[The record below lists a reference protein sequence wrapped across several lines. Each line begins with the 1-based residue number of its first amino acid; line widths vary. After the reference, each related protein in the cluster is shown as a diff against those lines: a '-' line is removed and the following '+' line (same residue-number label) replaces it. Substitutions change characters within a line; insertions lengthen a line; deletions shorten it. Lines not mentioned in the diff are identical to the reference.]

1 MIYLDNA
8 ATTHKKPPQVANAV
22 YNYLKNISASPGRSA
37 HKLAIEA
44 GRIVVDAREALAQLF
59 NIKDPARIVFTHN
72 ATYAI
77 NIALFGLLRRG
88 DHIVTT
94 SLEHNAVM
102 RPLNLLKKKLDLDV
116 TVVGADADGTLPP
129 HRILNA
135 VRPNTRLVVVNHAS
149 NVVGTV
155 IDLSELGQQLRSRG
169 VVLLVDAAQTAGAV
183 PIDVERD
190 AIALLAFTGHKALFG
205 PPGTGGL
212 YVAPWVQL
220 QPAICG
226 GTGSR
231 SEHEQQPDFLPDM
244 LEAGTP
250 NTAGI
255 AGLNAGVRFILE
267 DGLERIR
274 SYEKELTG
282 RLLEGLARIDAV
294 TVYGPREPSR
304 QTAVVSVNV
313 DGKTPSE
320 VGALLDERYDIAV
333 RVGLHC
339 APSAHRTITT
349 FPNGTV
355 RISLSYL
362 NQKDEVDAVVDAL
375 AEIAKDG

>member
-1 MIYLDNA
+1 M
-8 ATTHKKPPQVANAV
+8 
-22 YNYLKNISASPGRSA
+22 
-37 HKLAIEA
+37 
-44 GRIVVDAREALAQLF
+44 
-59 NIKDPARIVFTHN
+59 
-72 ATYAI
+72 
-77 NIALFGLLRRG
+77 
-88 DHIVTT
+88 
-94 SLEHNAVM
+94 
-102 RPLNLLKKKLDLDV
+102 
-116 TVVGADADGTLPP
+116 
-129 HRILNA
+129 
-135 VRPNTRLVVVNHAS
+135 
-149 NVVGTV
+149 
-155 IDLSELGQQLRSRG
+155 DLSELGQQLRSRG

>member
-8 ATTHKKPPQVANAV
+8 ATTHKKPPQVADAV

-102 RPLNLLKKKLDLDV
+102 RPLNLLKKRLDLDV
-116 TVVGADADGTLPP
+116 TVVQADVDGTLPP
-129 HRILNA
+129 RRILDA
-135 VRPNTRLVVVNHAS
+135 VRQNTRLVAVNHAS
-149 NVVGTV
+149 NVVGTI

-183 PIDVERD
+183 PVDVERD
-190 AIALLAFTGHKALFG
+190 AIGLLAFTGHKALFG

-212 YVAPWVQL
+212 YVAPWVEL

-255 AGLNAGVRFILE
+255 AGLNAGVRFILKE
-267 DGLERIR
+267 GLERIR
-274 SYEKELTG
+274 SYEEELTG
-282 RLLEGLARIDAV
+282 RLLEGLARIDGV
-294 TVYGPREPSR
+294 RTYGPRDPSR

-339 APSAHRTITT
+339 APSAHRTIGT
-349 FPNGTV
+349 FPEGTV

-362 NQKDEVDAVVDAL
+362 NEKDDVDAVVDAL